1 MLGVELTASEV
12 RVLELQSRSGGEM
25 PVVWNPMYGRAGQR
39 A

>member
-12 RVLELQSRSGGEM
+12 RVLELQRRSGGEM